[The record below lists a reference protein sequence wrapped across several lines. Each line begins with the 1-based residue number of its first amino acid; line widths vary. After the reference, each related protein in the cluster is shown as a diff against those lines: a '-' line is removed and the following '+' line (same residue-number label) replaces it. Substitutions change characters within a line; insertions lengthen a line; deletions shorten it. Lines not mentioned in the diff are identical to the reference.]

1 MSGFLGWLKSN
12 VIIVVLGILTV
23 VPLPV
28 AWFVASGMNSK
39 LREERQSEA
48 TKALRD
54 VESSTVTY
62 TLPVLSEGEEPV
74 SDSGPPNAA
83 KTEFYRAERAKR
95 EAMLAT
101 VRERAAA
108 FNDKGRGVLVEGLF
122 PQPANKAAEQLLV
135 FDMAKRAQATG
146 GDALVSAYDELFR
159 SLRVRPALDA
169 EVLRDQL
176 AARKS
181 ALMAQI
187 APGIAEN
194 EIEASAREQ
203 IEQRLVEQRLG
214 TLETHA
220 RDTSYY
226 GDASMLP
233 PAVPTTVPTLAPTL
247 ETCFNWQ
254 ADYWL
259 VAEVLTALASAN
271 DRFDTRGVGG
281 NVLDGVVKRV
291 EAIRFEPMVSAAA
304 IAQAQFQGSE
314 FAEVPEETGA
324 HGRPTGGSDREFGS
338 FSPTPRAGGAG
349 VNQTISLSESFT
361 GRKPGESELFDVRIV
376 EVTLVASYEK
386 LPELINAISSSN
398 FMTVLDADVF
408 AVDPWD
414 MIAQGHYAGA
424 DYPVRVE
431 LEIET
436 LWLRSWTKQFMPP
449 KVRGALNIP
458 EETATEEGPA

>member
-12 VIIVVLGILTV
+12 FIIVILGILTV

-28 AWFVASGMNSK
+28 AWFVAGGMNSK

-62 TLPVLSEGEEPV
+62 TLPVLSESEEAV
-74 SDSGPPNAA
+74 SDSGPPNAV

-101 VRERAAA
+101 VRERAVA
-108 FNDKGRGVLVEGLF
+108 FNAKGRGVLVEGLF
-122 PQPANKAAEQLLV
+122 PQPASKAAEQLLV
-135 FDMAKRAQATG
+135 FDMAKRVQATG
-146 GDALVSAYDELFR
+146 GETLVSAYDELFR
-159 SLRVRPALDA
+159 RLRIRPAQDA
-169 EVLRDQL
+169 EVLREQI

-194 EIEASAREQ
+194 EIEVSARQQ

-220 RDTSYY
+220 RDTSFY

-233 PAVPTTVPTLAPTL
+233 ASIPTSVPAVAPTL
-247 ETCFNWQ
+247 EMCFNWQ

-259 VAEVLTALASAN
+259 VSDILTAFAEAN

-281 NVLDGVVKRV
+281 SVIEGVVKRV
-291 EAIRFEPMVSAAA
+291 ESIAFEPMVSAVALA
-304 IAQAQFQGSE
+304 PTPTEEFSEGGS
-314 FAEVPEETGA
+314 A
-324 HGRPTGGSDREFGS
+324 HGADYARQRAENPAAYGAAPGAAPGG
-338 FSPTPRAGGAG
+338 
-349 VNQTISLSESFT
+349 VSFT
-361 GRKPGESELFDVRIV
+361 GRKQGENDLYDVRV
-376 EVTLVASYEK
+376 ASVTLIASYEK
-386 LPELINAISSSN
+386 LPELVNAISSSN
-398 FMTVLDADVF
+398 FMTVLDADVY

-414 MIAQGHYAGA
+414 MVAQGFYLGT

-431 LEIET
+431 MKVET
-436 LWLRSWTKQFMPP
+436 LWLRSWTTQFMPT
-449 KVRGALNIP
+449 KVRQALGIVDEN
-458 EETATEEGPA
+458 ATEEGPA

>member
-28 AWFVASGMNSK
+28 AWFVAGGMNSK

-74 SDSGPPNAA
+74 SESGPPNAA

-101 VRERAAA
+101 VRERASA

-122 PQPANKAAEQLLV
+122 PQPASKAAEQLLV
-135 FDMAKRAQATG
+135 FDMAKRVQATG

-169 EVLRDQL
+169 EVLRDQI

-220 RDTSYY
+220 RDTSFY

-233 PAVPTTVPTLAPTL
+233 PAVPTTVPTVAPTL
-247 ETCFNWQ
+247 EICFNWQ

-314 FAEVPEETGA
+314 VDEAPVELGG
-324 HGRPTGGSDREFGS
+324 HGRPVAGSDREFR
-338 FSPTPRAGGAG
+338 SPSPRSPAGGNAG
-349 VNQTISLSESFT
+349 QPLVLSESFT
-361 GRKPGESELFDVRIV
+361 GRKPGESELFDLRIV

-398 FMTVLDADVF
+398 FMTVLDADVY